1 MNKLVF
7 VYLLSLVIVNIC
19 GTPCSQVSPS
29 APEQS
34 AAEQAGGERRL
45 DAVVECTG
53 ADTVKGYKCLVE
65 GTKCALKSLCEL
77 ETDTTQCE
85 THKELTD
92 NKCVKEGK
100 ACKLVS
106 TATNSSSILN
116 IFKITFILL
125 FIFTIL

>member
-19 GTPCSQVSPS
+19 GTPCDKVSP
-29 APEQS
+29 PE
-34 AAEQAGGERRL
+34 AGAKQPEERRRL
-45 DAVVECTG
+45 DAVVECTE
-53 ADTVKGYKCLVE
+53 ADPVKGYKCIVK
-65 GTKCALKSLCEL
+65 GTKCELKSECEL
-77 ETDTTQCE
+77 ETDTTKCE

-92 NKCVKEGK
+92 NKCVKEGT

>member
-19 GTPCSQVSPS
+19 GTPCDQATP
-29 APEQS
+29 PKTEQNS
-34 AAEQAGGERRL
+34 EERRL

-53 ADTVKGYKCLVE
+53 ADQVKGYKCIVKD
-65 GTKCALKSLCEL
+65 TKCELKSLCEL
-77 ETDTTQCE
+77 ESDVSQCE

-92 NKCVKEGK
+92 NKCVKEG
-100 ACKLVS
+100 AVCKLVS